1 MRHAICAPAA
11 AYRVHHTSAMDPTN
25 PRWDTSDVR
34 YRRQKLFWS
43 VLAGS
48 VAAVA
53 ASTMIVVSC
62 LGGGR
67 ARHEPSDVTIVE
79 TPAAAPSPPSPG
91 TTIVI
96 NPVTPVPV
104 ATAIATVPAADDRAG
119 AVDERP
125 GTTTVTSAPIQPIQ
139 QRAITT
145 APPAVTVATPAVA
158 TAPSVAT
165 AAPVVRAPAFDLPP
179 RPAAPAAGAAATPS
193 APSLSPTTAP
203 QANSTQAAPSPTQG
217 AGAFITDAP
226 PNAGSSFESN
236 PEAGAGAFPGPR

>member
-1 MRHAICAPAA
+1 
-11 AYRVHHTSAMDPTN
+11 MDPTN

-79 TPAAAPSPPSPG
+79 PPAAAPSAPSPG

-104 ATAIATVPAADDRAG
+104 ATAIATVPAANDRAG
-119 AVDERP
+119 AAEERP
-125 GTTTVTSAPIQPIQ
+125 GTTNVTSAPIQPIQ

-145 APPAVTVATPAVA
+145 APPSVTTAPPPVA
-158 TAPSVAT
+158 TAPPSVAT
-165 AAPVVRAPAFDLPP
+165 AAPVVRTPAFDLPQ
-179 RPAAPAAGAAATPS
+179 RPVAPAAGAAATPS

-226 PNAGSSFESN
+226 PNAGSSFQSN